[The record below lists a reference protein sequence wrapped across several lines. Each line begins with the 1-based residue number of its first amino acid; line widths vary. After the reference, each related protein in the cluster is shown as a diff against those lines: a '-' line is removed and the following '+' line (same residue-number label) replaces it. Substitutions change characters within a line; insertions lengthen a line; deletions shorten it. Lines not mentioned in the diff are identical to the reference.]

1 MTKKEIWENSLKL
14 SNLKHR
20 EKCKQIFEQLDKRC
34 LQCNNKITYEHRTNI
49 FCNQSCSASF
59 NNKKRMDDGFI
70 PNCLKFKCGI
80 TKGHKKT
87 VKCLECDK
95 ECVISLH
102 ASVKSHYCEAHKKR
116 KFYESKKCKNCGF
129 EFQGKNLSC
138 SKNCSTVLRRLGASK
153 GGKVSAKVQSSNR
166 RSKNEIHFAK
176 LCEDKF
182 KNIKTNDP
190 IFNGWDADVIIP
202 KIKIAVLWNGNWHH
216 KKITEKHSVKQVQ
229 NRDTIKLSE
238 IEKFGY
244 TPYIINDYG
253 KENRVFVEE
262 QFNIFI
268 NFLNGRAT
276 SISAGI
282 VS

>member
-14 SNLKHR
+14 FNLKSH
-20 EKCKQIFEQLDKRC
+20 EKNKEVFEKSDKRC
-34 LQCNNKITYEHRTNI
+34 LNCNNKIPYEHRTNI

-59 NNKKRMDDGFI
+59 NNIKRIEKYG
-70 PNCLKFKCGI
+70 NFKGR
-80 TKGHKKT
+80 KKT
-87 VKCLECDK
+87 VKCLKCEKDLI
-95 ECVISLH
+95 VSSH
-102 ASVKSHYCEAHKKR
+102 ASVKSYYCELHKK
-116 KFYESKKCKNCGF
+116 KKHYDFKKCKNCGF

-153 GGKVSAKVQSSNR
+153 GGKISATVQSSNR
-166 RSKNEIHFAK
+166 RSKNEIHFAQLCQDK
-176 LCEDKF
+176 L
-182 KNIKTNDP
+182 KNVKTNEP

-202 KIKIAVLWNGNWHH
+202 EFKIAVLWNGNWHH

-229 NRDTIKLSE
+229 NRDIIKLSE
-238 IEKFGY
+238 IDKFGY